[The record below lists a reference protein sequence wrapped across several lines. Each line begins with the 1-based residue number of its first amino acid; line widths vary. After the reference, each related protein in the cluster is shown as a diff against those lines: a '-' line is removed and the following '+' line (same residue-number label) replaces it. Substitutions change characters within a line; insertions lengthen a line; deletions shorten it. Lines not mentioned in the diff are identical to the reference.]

1 MYTVGVNILRWDCA
15 LTCVA
20 GPTSEHEIVCSRR
33 RHAMPDAACS
43 KRCATFTQHAP
54 KVGLKCPLKLTC
66 QLTCLVT
73 YDLSAFVLSVLSSYL
88 VS

>member
-1 MYTVGVNILRWDCA
+1 
-15 LTCVA
+15 
-20 GPTSEHEIVCSRR
+20 
-33 RHAMPDAACS
+33 MPDAACS